1 MRARIV
7 AERSRNRLLC
17 GEAATLSDAELLASL
32 LGNGVRGPVALQ
44 MAEHA
49 LQEMGGLR
57 GLLGA
62 SRKDFCR
69 QPGLGTGR
77 FALMQAALEL
87 SRRYAFAELRAADAM
102 NSPGLAESYLMR
114 RIGDLGHEVFCVLF
128 LDSQHR
134 VIRCEEMFRGTLD
147 AASVYPREVVKRAL
161 HHNAAALILA
171 HNHPSGLA
179 EPSSADR
186 RITERLVQALGLV
199 DIRVL
204 DHIVV
209 GHGAVVSFSRRGL
222 I

>member
-1 MRARIV
+1 MP
-7 AERSRNRLLC
+7 ERPREKLLSD
-17 GEAATLSDAELLASL
+17 GASTLSDAELVGLFIGHGFGGCNAVEVARQAL
-32 LGNGVRGPVALQ
+32 LG
-44 MAEHA
+44 
-49 LQEMGGLR
+49 MGGLR
-57 GLLGA
+57 GLLSA
-62 SRKDFCR
+62 SQSDFC
-69 QPGLGTGR
+69 QQAGLGVAR

-87 SRRYAFAELRAADAM
+87 SRRCLYAEMQASDAL
-102 NSPGLAESYLMR
+102 NSPGLAEQYLMT

-128 LDSQHR
+128 LNSQHR

-171 HNHPSGLA
+171 HNHPSGVA

-186 RITERLVQALGLV
+186 RMTERLIQALGLV

-209 GHGAVVSFSRRGL
+209 GHGTVVSFSRRGL
-222 I
+222 L